1 MLCGPALNAEESER
15 SLEAL
20 RDVTL
25 AGAAKFLITTGK
37 FETDG
42 AARSVNVEA
51 DYPAEPA
58 YLRTLLSWAQI
69 GDLSDPRF
77 RDGYD
82 LYCVRRVLAR
92 HGPFDV
98 AVVLRGGAASFESRW
113 PELLKSVEGRLF
125 VTFDGDAAAALTPGV
140 GSNILF
146 DLRDDRAPAFLEA
159 AMQLFLT
166 GSVYGMSDY
175 TLDRALGVALEAVEV
190 QQRISQ
196 SEPVECASSEPLLVS
211 S

>member
-1 MLCGPALNAEESER
+1 
-15 SLEAL
+15 
-20 RDVTL
+20 
-25 AGAAKFLITTGK
+25 
-37 FETDG
+37 
-42 AARSVNVEA
+42 
-51 DYPAEPA
+51 
-58 YLRTLLSWAQI
+58 LLSWAEI
-69 GDLSDPRF
+69 GGLSDPRF

-82 LYCVRRVLAR
+82 LYCVRRVLGR